1 VFQFALSTLMIVS
14 TVAVYFQV
22 RYILE
27 KDLGL
32 NRENVVSLELEGAVK
47 NRYEAFRQE
56 LLTQPGILNASASNA
71 NPLYIGQN
79 TTFDM
84 HWEGRDPDD
93 KTVFAII
100 AASYDFVETMNMQ
113 ILDGRAHFRKFGS
126 DSAGYVINEQ
136 MADLMGKEDPI
147 GENLSFW
154 GQSGHV
160 IGVVKDFQTTTMEAS
175 IAPTVIRLEPEGTH
189 TLWVRA
195 EPGRIREALANL
207 ETVHKQFNPEYPF
220 AYTFLDKTYETLY
233 RDVLVMGNL
242 ASVFAV
248 IAIFISCLGLFGLA
262 SFTAEQRTKEIGIR
276 KVLGASVSG
285 LALSFSLN
293 FTRLVLLGI
302 VLAMPVAYYVIHAWL
317 ARYQYH
323 AELGIGIF
331 ILAGSAAVL
340 IAWLTVGYQSI
351 KAALADPVKS
361 LRYE

>member
-1 VFQFALSTLMIVS
+1 
-14 TVAVYFQV
+14 
-22 RYILE
+22 
-27 KDLGL
+27 
-32 NRENVVSLELEGAVK
+32 
-47 NRYEAFRQE
+47 
-56 LLTQPGILNASASNA
+56 
-71 NPLYIGQN
+71 
-79 TTFDM
+79 
-84 HWEGRDPDD
+84 
-93 KTVFAII
+93 
-100 AASYDFVETMNMQ
+100 
-113 ILDGRAHFRKFGS
+113 
-126 DSAGYVINEQ
+126 
-136 MADLMGKEDPI
+136 
-147 GENLSFW
+147 
-154 GQSGHV
+154 V